1 MSIYKI
7 VSWNVNSVRARLEA
21 VAVWLKEYQP
31 NVLALQETKVEDVH
45 FPVAFFEELGYHVTF
60 HGQKSYNGVA
70 ILSKEPPTDVVFNG
84 QPQGS
89 PPRASSQSV
98 ESADAEINVLDKEAR
113 ILAVTFGKLRVVNIY
128 VPNGQDLTSEKY
140 SYKLSWLEQ
149 FRQYIAE
156 ELVRYPN
163 MVILGDFNIAPEDAD
178 VYDPKIWQDRVLVSQ
193 KERFALEKLLR
204 LGLKDSFRLFDQPK
218 DHYSWWDYR
227 AASFRR
233 NMGLRIDLILIGH
246 ALVKQCVK
254 SDIDKTPRGWDKPSD
269 HAPVWIN
276 LLLDGN
282 E

>member
-7 VSWNVNSVRARLEA
+7 TSWNVNSVRARLDS
-21 VAVWLKEYQP
+21 VAAWLKEYQP
-31 NVLALQETKVEDVH
+31 NVLALQETKVEDAH
-45 FPVAFFEELGYHVTF
+45 FPAAFFEELGYHVTF

-70 ILSKEPPTDVVFNG
+70 FLSKEPPTDIVCNARSQGG
-84 QPQGS
+84 QPQGL
-89 PPRASSQSV
+89 PLQESSEV
-98 ESADAEINVLDKEAR
+98 NVLDKEAR
-113 ILAVTFGKLRVVNIY
+113 ILAATFGTLRVINIY

-140 SYKLSWLEQ
+140 VYKLSWLEQ
-149 FRQYIAE
+149 FHQYIAE
-156 ELVRYPN
+156 ELVRYPKL
-163 MVILGDFNIAPEDAD
+163 VILGDFNIAPTDAD

-233 NMGLRIDLILIGH
+233 NLGLRIDLILISR
-246 ALVKQCVK
+246 ALMKQCIK

-276 LLLDGN
+276 LLLDGQ

>member
-7 VSWNVNSVRARLEA
+7 TSWNVNSVRARLDS
-21 VAVWLKEYQP
+21 VAAWLKEYQP
-31 NVLALQETKVEDVH
+31 NVLALQETKVEDAH
-45 FPVAFFEELGYHVTF
+45 FPAAFFEELGYHVTF

-70 ILSKEPPTDVVFNG
+70 FLSKEPPTDVVCNARPQGG
-84 QPQGS
+84 QPQGL
-89 PPRASSQSV
+89 PLQESSEV
-98 ESADAEINVLDKEAR
+98 TVLDKEAR
-113 ILAVTFGKLRVVNIY
+113 ILAATFGTLRVINIY

-140 SYKLSWLEQ
+140 VYKLSWLEQ
-149 FRQYIAE
+149 FHQYIAE
-156 ELVRYPN
+156 ELLRYPKL
-163 MVILGDFNIAPEDAD
+163 VILGDFNIAPTDAD

-193 KERFALEKLLR
+193 KERFALDKLLR

-233 NMGLRIDLILIGH
+233 NLGLRIDLILISR
-246 ALVKQCVK
+246 ALMKQCIK

-276 LLLDGN
+276 LLLDGQ